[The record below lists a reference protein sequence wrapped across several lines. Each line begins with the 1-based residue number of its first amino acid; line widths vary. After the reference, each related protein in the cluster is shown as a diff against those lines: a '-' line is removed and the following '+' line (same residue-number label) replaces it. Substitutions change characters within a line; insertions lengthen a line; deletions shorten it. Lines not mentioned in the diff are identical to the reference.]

1 MHEDHIKLGFKQKK
15 PKKPVY
21 LRNDFY
27 LDLLSQAV
35 HINLD
40 GVHFSLFFKKNVLVF
55 CSIHMP

>member
-15 PKKPVY
+15 KKVY

-40 GVHFSLFFKKNVLVF
+40 GVHFSLFFKKINLLVF